1 MARIGPGSHVT
12 FHYRLAVITAGEER
26 EVVSTLSLKP
36 ATLQIGASQMAP
48 LLEQRLI
55 GLDEGASVT
64 FDLAPGEAFG
74 DRNPELVQTLARSA
88 FDANADPQTE
98 YVPGDIVEFRAPTG
112 ARFSGVLKSF
122 DAARAVV
129 DFNHPLAGMP
139 LRFSVQV
146 IGVL

>member
-1 MARIGPGSHVT
+1 MARIGPDSHVT
-12 FHYRLAVITAGEER
+12 FHYRLAVVDGDEER

-36 ATLQIGASQMAP
+36 ATMQIGASQLAP
-48 LLEQRLI
+48 PLEQRLI
-55 GLDEGASVT
+55 GLDEGAAVT

-74 DRNPELVQTLARSA
+74 DRNPELVQTLARA
-88 FDANADPQTE
+88 TFDANAGPDAE
-98 YVPGDIVEFRAPTG
+98 YVPGDIVEFRTPTG
-112 ARFSGVLKSF
+112 ARLSGVLKSV

-139 LRFSVQV
+139 VRFSVQV